1 MAFFIQRRV
10 QPLQHR
16 LTKLW
21 TYAGLED
28 PARISEDLMLK
39 DDVDKRVRNLT
50 KLKKEDSVD
59 DLTADFFD
67 SVHPLLEVYTSA
79 PTCCQIFLNFD
90 LHYF

>member
-28 PARISEDLMLK
+28 PARTSEDLMLK
-39 DDVDKRVRNLT
+39 DDADKRVRNLT

-67 SVHPLLEVYTSA
+67 SVHPLPEVYTSA
-79 PTCCQIFLNFD
+79 STCCQIFLNFD

>member
-16 LTKLW
+16 LTQLW

-28 PARISEDLMLK
+28 PARISKDLMLK

-67 SVHPLLEVYTSA
+67 SVHPLPEVDISA
-79 PTCCQIFLNFD
+79 STCLSNFS
-90 LHYF
+90 